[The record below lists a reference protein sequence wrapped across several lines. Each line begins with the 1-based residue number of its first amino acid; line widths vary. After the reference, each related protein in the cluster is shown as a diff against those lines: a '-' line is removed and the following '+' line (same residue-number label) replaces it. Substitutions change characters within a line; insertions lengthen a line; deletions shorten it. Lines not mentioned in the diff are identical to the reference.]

1 MKFCRFRTP
10 THLTVVLVALATAA
24 CQDTTSP
31 ETSGNNPTVV
41 FPPSSGVGS
50 AVLVQPK
57 KPVIQSVQLSTT
69 SLELDS
75 GIAATFSATILN
87 PIGRGSRTYTDAFLQ
102 GQIRQGGVVAPT
114 GGFGVRCNAGPNA
127 VLPLGTCSV
136 IGFTINTLAG
146 SLVAGPAAFEL
157 TLHSQS
163 DAFPSVTFTV
173 PVILGEALVTP

>member
-1 MKFCRFRTP
+1 MTFSHLRTP
-10 THLTVVLVALATAA
+10 SSLSLVVVALATAA
-24 CQDTTSP
+24 CGDATAPAATVGSP
-31 ETSGNNPTVV
+31 PNIVV
-41 FPPSSGVGS
+41 NS

-114 GGFGVRCNAGPNA
+114 GGFGVRCDAGPNG

-136 IGFTINTLAG
+136 IGFTISTLAG

-157 TLHSQS
+157 TLYSQS